1 MRLTRRATDADIFYS
16 SRIIMKTQQYAGFT
30 RTMLSI
36 AVPLTLQN
44 LLFSSFTLIDTVM
57 VGKLGD
63 LPLAAV
69 GMAGKWSWFLNIVL
83 FGCTSGAAVF
93 IAQYFGAGDHRGIHR
108 TYGLMS
114 ILSLASGFLFMAC
127 GLLIPEKVIG
137 MFTRDPQAIA
147 SAAGYLRIIALS
159 YPFQA
164 LAKSASTLLQSTQRV
179 VIPFVGAA
187 CSVVTNVVLNA
198 LLIFGLCGFPALGVE
213 GAAIASAI
221 AAVVNALVI
230 YTLGLARGSMLRAP
244 LSALLDISRGFAR
257 EYVRVG
263 APAMFNETI
272 WALSILIYSAIFG
285 HMSTEAYASITVVK
299 SIEDLTCIAVHG
311 MCSACAVM
319 VGSYVGQGRYDRAKA
334 CARYHIA
341 LTTAM
346 SVVIGGSLLVLKGP
360 IMSLFGVSEAVRAD
374 SMAVIMIYG
383 VEMALRN
390 IPLMLVVGTF
400 RAGGDTKYGLIVDTI
415 SAYLIGIPLTALC
428 GLVLHMSVPVT
439 YAVMYTVEDVLKTIV
454 YGRHFFSDKWIRP
467 VV

>member
-1 MRLTRRATDADIFYS
+1 
-16 SRIIMKTQQYAGFT
+16 
-30 RTMLSI
+30 MLSI
-36 AVPLTLQN
+36 AIPLTLQN

-57 VGKLGD
+57 VGSLGD

-93 IAQYFGAGDHRGIHR
+93 IAQYFGAGDHKGIHR

-114 ILSLASGFLFMAC
+114 ILSLASSLVFMAC
-127 GLLIPEKVIG
+127 ALLIPEVVIG
-137 MFTRDPQAIA
+137 MFTKDPAAIA
-147 SAAGYLRIIALS
+147 AASLYLRLIALS

-164 LAKSASTLLQSTQRV
+164 LAKSAGTLLQSTQRV

-187 CSVVTNVVLNA
+187 CSVVTNIVLNA
-198 LLIFGLCGFPALGVE
+198 LLIFGLCGFPAMGVA
-213 GAAIASAI
+213 GAAIASAV

-230 YTLGLARGSMLRAP
+230 YGLGLGRGTMLRAP
-244 LSALLDISRGFAR
+244 LSAMLDISRGFVR
-257 EYVRVG
+257 DYVRIG

-272 WALSILIYSAIFG
+272 WALSILIYSSIFG

-299 SIEDLTCIAVHG
+299 SIEDLSCVAIFG

-319 VGSYVGQGRYDRAKA
+319 IGSYVGQGKYDHARA
-334 CARYHIA
+334 CARYHLVLA
-341 LTTAM
+341 TAF
-346 SVVIGGSLLVLKGP
+346 SVVIGGALFFLKEP

-383 VEMALRN
+383 AEMAIRN

-400 RAGGDTKYGLIVDTI
+400 RAGGDTKYGLIVDAI
-415 SAYLIGIPLTALC
+415 SAYLIGIPLTALA
-428 GLVLHMSVPVT
+428 GLVLHFSVPVT
-439 YAVMYTVEDVLKTIV
+439 YAIMYIVEDVFKVIV
-454 YGRHFFSDKWIRP
+454 YGKHFLSGKWIKP

>member
-1 MRLTRRATDADIFYS
+1 MN
-16 SRIIMKTQQYAGFT
+16 FT

-36 AVPLTLQN
+36 AIPLTLQN

-57 VGKLGD
+57 VGRLGD

-93 IAQYFGAGDHRGIHR
+93 IAQYFGAGDERGIHR

-114 ILSLASGFLFMAC
+114 ILSLASGIVFMLC
-127 GLLIPEKVIG
+127 GLLIPEVVIG
-137 MFTRDPQAIA
+137 MFTKDPQAIQAA
-147 SAAGYLRIIALS
+147 SVYLRIIALS
-159 YPFQA
+159 YPFQG

-179 VIPFVGAA
+179 VIPFIGAA

-198 LLIFGLCGFPALGVE
+198 LLIFGLCGFPAMGVA
-213 GAAIASAI
+213 GAALASAI
-221 AAVVNALVI
+221 AVVVNTLVI
-230 YTLGLARGSMLRAP
+230 YVLGFARKTMLRAP
-244 LSALLDISRGFAR
+244 LGKMLDISRGFVK

-319 VGSYVGQGRYDRAKA
+319 VGSFVGQGKYDHAKA
-334 CARYHIA
+334 CARYHIK
-341 LTTAM
+341 LVTAM
-346 SVVIGGSLLVLKGP
+346 SVVIGGSLLFLKGP
-360 IMSLFGVSEAVRAD
+360 IMSLFGVSDIVRAD

-383 VEMALRN
+383 AEMALRN

-400 RAGGDTKYGLIVDTI
+400 RPGGDTKYGLIVDTL
-415 SAYLIGIPLTALC
+415 SAYLIGIPLTALV
-428 GLVLHMSVPVT
+428 GLVLHMSVPAT
-439 YAVMYTVEDVLKTIV
+439 YAVMYFVEDALKTVV
-454 YGRHFFSDKWIRP
+454 YGKHFFSEKWIKP

>member
-1 MRLTRRATDADIFYS
+1 
-16 SRIIMKTQQYAGFT
+16 
-30 RTMLSI
+30 MLSI
-36 AVPLTLQN
+36 AIPLTLQN

-57 VGKLGD
+57 VGRLGD

-93 IAQYFGAGDHRGIHR
+93 IAQYFGAGDERGIHR

-114 ILSLASGFLFMAC
+114 ILSLASGLVFMLC
-127 GLLIPEKVIG
+127 GLLIPEVVIG
-137 MFTRDPQAIA
+137 MFTSDPQAIA
-147 SAAGYLRIIALS
+147 EASVYLRIIAFS
-159 YPFQA
+159 YPFQG
-164 LAKSASTLLQSTQRV
+164 LAKAASTLLQSTQRV

-198 LLIFGLCGFPALGVE
+198 LLIFGLCGFPAMGVA
-213 GAAIASAI
+213 GAALASAI
-221 AAVVNALVI
+221 AVAVNAVVIYAL
-230 YTLGLARGSMLRAP
+230 GFARGTMLRAP
-244 LSALLDISRGFAR
+244 LGQMLDISRGFVKDYIR
-257 EYVRVG
+257 IG

-299 SIEDLTCIAVHG
+299 SIEDLTCVAVFG

-319 VGSYVGQGRYDRAKA
+319 IGSYVGKGEYDKAKA
-334 CARYHIA
+334 CARYHIK
-341 LTTAM
+341 LVTVM
-346 SVVIGGSLLVLKGP
+346 SVIIGGSLFILKEP
-360 IMSLFGVSEAVRAD
+360 IMSLFGVSEIVRAD
-374 SMAVIMIYG
+374 SMAVIMVYG
-383 VEMALRN
+383 AEMALRN

-400 RAGGDTKYGLIVDTI
+400 RPGGDTKYGLIVDSI
-415 SAYLIGIPLTALC
+415 SAYLIGIPVTAFV

-439 YAVMYTVEDVLKTIV
+439 YAVMYFVEDALKTVV
-454 YGRHFFSDKWIRP
+454 YGRHFFSNKWIKP

>member
-1 MRLTRRATDADIFYS
+1 MN
-16 SRIIMKTQQYAGFT
+16 FT

-36 AVPLTLQN
+36 AIPLTLQN

-57 VGKLGD
+57 VGRLGD

-93 IAQYFGAGDHRGIHR
+93 IAQYFGAGDEEGIHR

-114 ILSLASGFLFMAC
+114 ILSLASGLVFMLC
-127 GLLIPEKVIG
+127 GLLIPEVVIG
-137 MFTRDPQAIA
+137 MFTSDPRAIA
-147 SAAGYLRIIALS
+147 EASVYLRIIAFS
-159 YPFQA
+159 YPFQG

-179 VIPFVGAA
+179 VIPFIGAA

-198 LLIFGLCGFPALGVE
+198 LLIFGLCGFPAMGIA
-213 GAAIASAI
+213 GAALASAI
-221 AAVVNALVI
+221 AVVVNALVI
-230 YTLGLARGSMLRAP
+230 YVLGFARKTMLRAP
-244 LSALLDISRGFAR
+244 LGKMLDISRSFVKDYIR
-257 EYVRVG
+257 IG

-272 WALSILIYSAIFG
+272 WALSILIYSSIFG

-299 SIEDLTCIAVHG
+299 SIEDLTCVAVFG

-319 VGSYVGQGRYDRAKA
+319 IGSYVGKGEYDKAKA
-334 CARYHIA
+334 CARYHIG
-341 LTTAM
+341 LVTAM
-346 SVVIGGSLLVLKGP
+346 SVVIGISLFILKEP
-360 IMSLFGVSEAVRAD
+360 IMSLFGVSEIVRAD
-374 SMAVIMIYG
+374 SMAVMMVYG
-383 VEMALRN
+383 AEMALRN

-400 RAGGDTKYGLIVDTI
+400 RPGGDTKYGLIVDTI
-415 SAYLIGIPLTALC
+415 SAYLIGIPLTAFV

-439 YAVMYTVEDVLKTIV
+439 YAVMYFVEDALKTVV
-454 YGRHFFSDKWIRP
+454 YGRHFFSSKWIKP